1 MRWVVIFCSCLALA
15 GCALIGPRATPAPEG
30 PAQPVPGEA
39 EADPAPERR
48 LPGTTIASLGDVAR
62 PGLWLRTPLVAAPMR
77 GRVSD
82 PATGRAVVLDLI
94 PLDAAPGAG
103 SRMSLKAYQSL
114 ELPLTSLPELRVE
127 PVG

>member
-1 MRWVVIFCSCLALA
+1 MRWVLIFCSCLALA
-15 GCALIGPRATPAPEG
+15 GCALIGPRAAPAPPVPAPEET
-30 PAQPVPGEA
+30 QT
-39 EADPAPERR
+39 DPAPDRG
-48 LPGTTIASLGDVAR
+48 LPGTTIAALGDVAQ
-62 PGLWLRTPLVAAPMR
+62 PGLWLRTPLVSAPMR
-77 GRVSD
+77 ARVRD